1 MEFLVRLNPLPRV
14 QCWTE
19 SLPWHPLPSDMCS
32 FYKVF
37 SPEEA
42 YKLAS
47 RFEFHYTPKKASWLN
62 MTEIELSALSKQC
75 LDRRIAPLEEI
86 RNEVYALVKE
96 RNTVKATLNRTFTK
110 SKARQKMQRHCTI
123 LLQRIKLTMYEMG
136 CKFGVFTPITER

>member
-1 MEFLVRLNPLPRV
+1 
-14 QCWTE
+14 
-19 SLPWHPLPSDMCS
+19 
-32 FYKVF
+32 
-37 SPEEA
+37 
-42 YKLAS
+42 
-47 RFEFHYTPKKASWLN
+47 